1 MNAIIRIFF
10 RRGCISLLLYFN
22 TNKPHSFFFFGR
34 IPVVLENRRSSQ
46 GGGHPLHPP
55 LDPPLIIKTLYHFDL
70 LFLQLTVTVLDVNDF
85 TPAFE
90 PPFYVRS
97 VVEDT
102 RALGDA
108 EDKVLLTVSAKDED
122 QGDNAKVIYTI
133 IKGNEEGKVDLV
145 FSLEH

>member
-1 MNAIIRIFF
+1 MNAINQNS
-10 RRGCISLLLYFN
+10 ISLLL
-22 TNKPHSFFFFGR
+22 
-34 IPVVLENRRSSQ
+34 L
-46 GGGHPLHPP
+46 
-55 LDPPLIIKTLYHFDL
+55 
-70 LFLQLTVTVLDVNDF
+70 LQLTVTVLDVNDF

-90 PPFYVRS
+90 PSFYVKS

-122 QGDNAKVIYTI
+122 QGNNAKVIYTI